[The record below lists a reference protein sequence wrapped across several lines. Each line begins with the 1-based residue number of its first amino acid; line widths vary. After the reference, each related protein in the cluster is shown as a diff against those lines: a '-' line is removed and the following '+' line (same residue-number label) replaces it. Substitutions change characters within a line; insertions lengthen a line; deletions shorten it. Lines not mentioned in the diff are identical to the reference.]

1 MEGGEV
7 SIPQEEI
14 GVNPPPIVEE
24 PTVDSPPVEQA
35 REEVAPEEPAPV
47 TTEEVPVV
55 VPETKFED
63 LSPEDIAVRAVGLA
77 SEMIRTSGDSFGE
90 GERQRVEAALTG
102 ADSST
107 GFRATV
113 ELLQTK
119 AGEGDERA
127 IGLLSV
133 IEPVVR
139 IQTPDGGLLT
149 ISEAR
154 EESVEGSWVIEEGSV
169 VAEEVVVGNQEG
181 VVPESVESNVVP
193 LLDAILE
200 RNIGLVENAMRAEGE
215 QGASVY
221 AELAVSLRLA
231 RVARGD
237 LGPLLQV
244 HALQRLKAS
253 RVKGVSIGEIDAV
266 LSTLKPAVQEAGM
279 LLETMLDNAGI
290 TGEEKKLLMSL
301 SQEAGLRHLVDNKM
315 VDKIPDILQR
325 IYGPDVDERMLQE
338 TAKVDL
344 KDGLTLTSLLLLLA
358 GAGYLAVEGGIK
370 AIK

>member
-1 MEGGEV
+1 M
-7 SIPQEEI
+7 
-14 GVNPPPIVEE
+14 
-24 PTVDSPPVEQA
+24 
-35 REEVAPEEPAPV
+35 
-47 TTEEVPVV
+47 
-55 VPETKFED
+55 
-63 LSPEDIAVRAVGLA
+63 
-77 SEMIRTSGDSFGE
+77 
-90 GERQRVEAALTG
+90 EAALSG

-127 IGLLSV
+127 IELLSH
-133 IEPVVR
+133 IEPMVR
-139 IQTPDGGLLT
+139 IKTPDGRLLT
-149 ISEAR
+149 IDEAR
-154 EESVEGSWVIEEGSV
+154 EESAEGSWGIEGKTPG
-169 VAEEVVVGNQEG
+169 AEEVVPENQEG
-181 VVPESVESNVVP
+181 VVSEAVESNVAP
-193 LLDAILE
+193 LLDSILE
-200 RNIGLVENAMRAEGE
+200 RNIGLVEQAMRAEGE
-215 QGASVY
+215 QGAGPY

-231 RVARGD
+231 RIARGE

-244 HALQRLKAS
+244 HALQRLRGS
-253 RVKGVSIGEIDAV
+253 RVSGINTGEIDAV

-279 LLETMLDNAGI
+279 LLEAMLDNAGI

-344 KDGLTLTSLLLLLA
+344 KDGLTLTSLLILLV
-358 GAGYLAVEGGIK
+358 GAGYLAVEGGMKTIK
-370 AIK
+370 

>member
-14 GVNPPPIVEE
+14 GVNPSPVVEE
-24 PTVDSPPVEQA
+24 PTGDSPP
-35 REEVAPEEPAPV
+35 EEPTPV
-47 TTEEVPVV
+47 TTEETPVAV
-55 VPETKFED
+55 AETRFED
-63 LSPEDIAVRAVGLA
+63 LTPEDRAKRAVGLA
-77 SEMIRTSGDSFGE
+77 TEMIKASGDSFGE
-90 GERQRVEAALTG
+90 GERQRVEAALAG
-102 ADSST
+102 ADSNT
-107 GFRATV
+107 GFRATF
-113 ELLQTK
+113 ELLEIK
-119 AGEGDERA
+119 AGEGDEEA
-127 IGLLSV
+127 MSFLAA

-139 IQTPDGGLLT
+139 IQTPDGRLLT

-154 EESVEGSWVIEEGSV
+154 EESAEGLWWMGVESV
-169 VAEEVVVGNQEG
+169 VAEEVVIENQES
-181 VVPESVESNVVP
+181 VVPEAVESNIAP
-193 LLDAILE
+193 LLDTILE

-244 HALQRLKAS
+244 HALQRLRVS
-253 RVKGVSIGEIDAV
+253 RISGINTGEIDAL
-266 LSTLKPAVQEAGM
+266 LSSLKPATQEAGVAF
-279 LLETMLDNAGI
+279 ETMLENAGI
-290 TGEEKKLLMSL
+290 TGEEKKLLISL
-301 SQEAGLRHLVDNKM
+301 SKEAGLRHLVDNNM
-315 VDKIPDILQR
+315 IDKIPDILQR
-325 IYGPDVDERMLQE
+325 IYGPDADENMLQE